1 MNKSKTNLFYIYVYV
16 YIYIYMYIYMN
27 MYVYMFLCVFCI
39 YHSQKRS
46 KISSNRNDLWDTGSG
61 RKKEKRKLSHL
72 PLPTATLKKL
82 RPTFCHCRIPQ
93 FVSSAANLY
102 IICKTFILSYPSINK
117 SKYKS
122 HPRFDIAI
130 IKRF

>member
-1 MNKSKTNLFYIYVYV
+1 MNKSKTNLFYMYVYV
-16 YIYIYMYIYMN
+16 YIYMYIYMN
-27 MYVYMFLCVFCI
+27 MYVYMFLYDFCI

-46 KISSNRNDLWDTGSG
+46 KISSNSNDLWDTGSG
-61 RKKEKRKLSHL
+61 RKKEKRKLSYL

-93 FVSSAANLY
+93 FVSSTANLY
-102 IICKTFILSYPSINK
+102 IICKTFILPYPSINK

>member
-1 MNKSKTNLFYIYVYV
+1 MNKSKTNLFYMYVYV
-16 YIYIYMYIYMN
+16 YIYIYMYMYMN
-27 MYVYMFLCVFCI
+27 MYVYMFLYDFCI

-46 KISSNRNDLWDTGSG
+46 KISSNSNDLWDTGSG
-61 RKKEKRKLSHL
+61 RKKEKRKLSYL
-72 PLPTATLKKL
+72 SLPTSTLKKL
-82 RPTFCHCRIPQ
+82 RPTFSHCRIPQ
-93 FVSSAANLY
+93 FVSSTANLY

-117 SKYKS
+117 SKYKL

>member
-1 MNKSKTNLFYIYVYV
+1 
-16 YIYIYMYIYMN
+16 MYICF
-27 MYVYMFLCVFCI
+27 YVFFAYITLKKGLKYLVIVMI
-39 YHSQKRS
+39 YETQAV
-46 KISSNRNDLWDTGSG
+46 GE
-61 RKKEKRKLSHL
+61 KKKKRKLSYL

-93 FVSSAANLY
+93 FVSSTANLY